1 MPHRFFA
8 IASFAIGTA
17 LCTACSGG
25 GSSQSASSSPSPIAS
40 ATLAST
46 TTALPVAAA
55 SVPVTAAPASA
66 PVASPTSV
74 AFTDIAGNF
83 AETAITQEAALG
95 VFGPAGGAFKPDDP
109 VSRGQYVAWLVT
121 ANNLY
126 FKDAP
131 AAQIRLAAPDA
142 DQTFVDVPKNNP
154 FFPQIEGMADAGYV
168 IGIDKTHFAPN
179 RPLTREELV
188 AIQTSRYSNGATFAA
203 VASPQGMYCVRLGD
217 ANAISKPYW
226 GAFNY
231 DQCTGFNGQ
240 DDVHRIFGSVK
251 TLHPQRP
258 ATRAEVA
265 VALQKIAGRTAGN
278 VAR

>member
-1 MPHRFFA
+1 MRQRFLIAAFA
-8 IASFAIGTA
+8 VGSAM
-17 LCTACSGG
+17 CTACSSG
-25 GSSQSASSSPSPIAS
+25 GSSQSAASSPSPTAS
-40 ATLAST
+40 TPLANT
-46 TTALPVAAA
+46 TTALPVSA
-55 SVPVTAAPASA
+55 ASA
-66 PVASPTSV
+66 PVAIATATAAVASPTSV

-95 VFGPAGGAFKPDDP
+95 VFGTAGGAFKPDDP
-109 VSRGQYVAWLVT
+109 ISRGQYVAWLVT

-126 FKDAP
+126 FKDTP
-131 AAQIRLAAPDA
+131 AAQIRLAASNA
-142 DQTFVDVPKNNP
+142 DQTFVDVPKSHP

-168 IGIDKTHFAPN
+168 IGVDKTHFAPD

-188 AIQTSRYSNGATFAA
+188 AIQTSRYSNGASFAA
-203 VASPQGMYCVRLGD
+203 ITSPQGMYCVRLAD

-231 DQCTGFNGQ
+231 DQCTGFNGL
-240 DDVHRIFGSVK
+240 DDLHRIFGSVK

-265 VALQKIAGRTAGN
+265 VALQKVAGRTAGN